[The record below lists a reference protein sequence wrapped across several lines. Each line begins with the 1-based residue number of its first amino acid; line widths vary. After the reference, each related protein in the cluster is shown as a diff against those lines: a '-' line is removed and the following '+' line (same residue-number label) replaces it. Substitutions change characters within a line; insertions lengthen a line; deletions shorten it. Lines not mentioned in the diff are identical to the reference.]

1 MYDLSDKFRSSGVIK
16 LPSAPYK
23 IKMSPDGKKLAAV
36 YQSEAAVY
44 DAESLKSLMTCP
56 MMDSALADALFSDD
70 SHLLAAGK
78 DGVSLYNIE
87 SREQMW
93 RAGMAS
99 TLTISEDGQV
109 AAAMDRDRNIV
120 SFYDMKDGQLLR
132 ERSMGDKKMP
142 SAFND
147 SFADPDNAIFCLNMD
162 GTMLAISFS
171 DGGLYVMDTEH
182 PEDDLIVYES
192 SDYTEFAGGF
202 HGDKFAFSAGKS
214 GHSIFGLINVD
225 EGAYIGDM
233 ESNLQMKAKADES
246 GIWVSEGNLLSEFDP
261 DTLDD
266 KEVAFTDTWNISHF
280 SVSDKHVLA
289 VTDEP
294 GFSIFDQ
301 GENALVHE
309 KSDEEYSFAE
319 LGTEYAALANR
330 SQPDIRVMKEET
342 HEDTCVVRYDAKYS
356 HDEARVTG
364 DGGKGDAFQL

>member
-1 MYDLSDKFRSSGVIK
+1 
-16 LPSAPYK
+16 
-23 IKMSPDGKKLAAV
+23 
-36 YQSEAAVY
+36 
-44 DAESLKSLMTCP
+44 
-56 MMDSALADALFSDD
+56 
-70 SHLLAAGK
+70 
-78 DGVSLYNIE
+78 
-87 SREQMW
+87 
-93 RAGMAS
+93 
-99 TLTISEDGQV
+99 
-109 AAAMDRDRNIV
+109 
-120 SFYDMKDGQLLR
+120 
-132 ERSMGDKKMP
+132 MP

-289 VTDEP
+289 VTDFP
-294 GFSIFDQ
+294 SSIR
-301 GENALVHE
+301 ERTPWYM
-309 KSDEEYSFAE
+309 K
-319 LGTEYAALANR
+319 
-330 SQPDIRVMKEET
+330 RVMRNIALRNSGQST
-342 HEDTCVVRYDAKYS
+342 R
-356 HDEARVTG
+356 RWQTG
-364 DGGKGDAFQL
+364 VSRISAS